1 MNSLVFPGQGS
12 QFPGMGKE
20 IYESRADIKEM
31 MNSANDILGF
41 NIIDIMFKGT
51 EEQLKQTKVTQP
63 AIFIYSIA
71 SAKVNENA
79 RIEMV
84 AGHSLGEFSALVG
97 NGVLSFDNGLKLV
110 YERALAMQ
118 EACEENPSSMAA
130 VIGLDDETVEKVC
143 QEISSENNIV
153 VPANYNCPGQ
163 LVISGHTEAV
173 KQACETLKEKG
184 AKRAILLP
192 VGGAFHSPLM
202 KSAEK
207 RLEEVILKTKF
218 NTPSVPIYQNY
229 TSKAV
234 TNIEEIKENL
244 IKQLTSPVNWT
255 KIIRNMVQDN
265 CSVFTETGPGKV
277 LQGLIKKID
286 SSVEVSS
293 LSN

>member
-20 IYESRADIKEM
+20 VYESRADIKEM

-41 NIIDIMFKGT
+41 DIIDTMFNGT
-51 EEQLKQTKVTQP
+51 EEQLMQTKVTQP
-63 AIFIYSIA
+63 AIFIHSITA
-71 SAKVNENA
+71 AKVVENS

-97 NGVLSFDNGLKLV
+97 NGVLSFENGLKLV

-118 EACEENPSSMAA
+118 EACEETPSFMAA
-130 VIGLDDETVEKVC
+130 IIGLEDEVVETICKK
-143 QEISSENNIV
+143 ISAENENNLV

-163 LVISGHTEAV
+163 LVISGNKNAV
-173 KQACETLKEKG
+173 EKACEALKEKG
-184 AKRAILLP
+184 AKRVVILP

-202 KSAEK
+202 QSAQN
-207 RLEEVILKTKF
+207 RLEEAIKKTKF
-218 NTPSVPIYQNY
+218 NNPSVPIYQNY
-229 TSKAV
+229 TSKSVA
-234 TNIEEIKENL
+234 NIEEIKNNL
-244 IKQLTSPVNWT
+244 IKQLTAPVNWT
-255 KIIRNMVQDN
+255 QIVKNMISDN

-286 SSVEVSS
+286 DSVEV
-293 LSN
+293 

>member
-41 NIIDIMFKGT
+41 NIIDIMFNGT
-51 EEQLKQTKVTQP
+51 VEQLIQTKVTQP

-71 SAKVNENA
+71 SAKVNENS

-97 NGVLSFDNGLKLV
+97 NGVLSFDSGLRLV

-118 EACEENPSSMAA
+118 DACEENPSSMAA
-130 VIGLDDETVEKVC
+130 IIGLEDSVVESVC
-143 QEISSENNIV
+143 NEISTEKNLV

-163 LVISGHTEAV
+163 IVISGHTSAV
-173 KQACETLKEKG
+173 KRACELLKEKG
-184 AKRAILLP
+184 AKRAIMLP
-192 VGGAFHSPLM
+192 VSGAFHSPIM
-202 KSAEK
+202 SSAQK
-207 RLEEVILKTKF
+207 RLEDIILKTKF

-234 TNIEEIKENL
+234 THIDEIKENL

-255 KIIRNMVQDN
+255 KTIRNMIQDN
-265 CSVFTETGPGKV
+265 CDVFVETGPGKV

-286 SSVEVSS
+286 NTVEVTS

>member
-41 NIIDIMFKGT
+41 NIIDIMFNGT
-51 EEQLKQTKVTQP
+51 VEQLIQTKVTQP

-71 SAKVNENA
+71 SAKVNENS
-79 RIEMV
+79 RIEM
-84 AGHSLGEFSALVG
+84 E
-97 NGVLSFDNGLKLV
+97 
-110 YERALAMQ
+110 
-118 EACEENPSSMAA
+118 
-130 VIGLDDETVEKVC
+130 
-143 QEISSENNIV
+143 
-153 VPANYNCPGQ
+153 NYNFPG
-163 LVISGHTEAV
+163 LIVISGHTSAV
-173 KQACETLKEKG
+173 KHACELLKEKG
-184 AKRAILLP
+184 AKRAIMLP
-192 VGGAFHSPLM
+192 VSGAFHSPLM
-202 KSAEK
+202 SSAQK
-207 RLEEVILKTKF
+207 RLEDIILKTKF

-234 TNIEEIKENL
+234 THIDEIKENL

-255 KIIRNMVQDN
+255 KTIRNMIQDN
-265 CSVFTETGPGKV
+265 CDVFVETGPGKV

-286 SSVEVSS
+286 NTVEVTS